1 MAPKLRWRWLG
12 TQPYDPIHRMQLR
25 LREAILAGEAE
36 PSLLLVEHEPVITLG
51 RRGGHLAVDEESL
64 RARGIDVRRVERGGL
79 ATYHGPGQLVGYPVL
94 PLARLGLSVP
104 SLVRALEA
112 ALIGYAGD
120 RGIDVGRRE
129 GFPGVWCGDRKIGA
143 IGLHVHR
150 GVSIHGFALN
160 LTVDTAAYRWIVP
173 CGLEPAEGRVSS
185 LTELLGQA
193 DPPEIAASE
202 VAERLDHRIFQD
214 RRRP

>member
-1 MAPKLRWRWLG
+1 MAMLHWKWLG
-12 TQPYDPIHRMQLR
+12 RRPYDPVHRMQLQ
-25 LREAILAGEAE
+25 LREAILRGEAE
-36 PSLLLVEHEPVITLG
+36 PTLLLVEHEPVITLG
-51 RRGGHLAVDEESL
+51 RRGGDLALGADAL
-64 RARGIDVRRVERGGL
+64 RAQGVAVREVERGGL

-94 PLARLGLSVP
+94 PLARFGLSVP
-104 SLVRALEA
+104 RLVRALEA

-120 RGIDVGRRE
+120 RGLDAARRE
-129 GFPGVWCGDRKIGA
+129 GLPGVWCGDRKIGA

-173 CGLEPAEGRVSS
+173 CGIDPAEGRVSS
-185 LTELLGQA
+185 VAELLGQA

-202 VAERLDHRIFQD
+202 VAERLVHRILQD